1 MPVDVP
7 PRYWAFLSYSHADR
21 RMAEKLHRALESY
34 RLPRRLVG
42 RAGPQGPVPPRLYPV
57 FRDRDELDARGE
69 IGSVVEAALA
79 ASRALVVL
87 CSPASA
93 RSRWVEAEIDAFR
106 RLHPDAPVLC
116 VLLDGT
122 PLASRD
128 APDAVDEC
136 LGVHLRDRFG
146 QGVGTADRAPV
157 AVDLRPHGDGWR
169 LGLQKLVAG
178 LAGVPLGELVQ
189 RDAQRRHRRMAWL
202 AAVLAAIAVG
212 FSALASVA
220 LVARNDAQRRQ
231 AQAEDLLGFML
242 GDLRDKL
249 QKVGRLDLLDSV
261 GDKAMAYFDS
271 LDPRDLNDRTL
282 AWQEQALTQL
292 GQVRL
297 DQNRYPE
304 AQAAFARAYTRS
316 KALAERHPGD
326 GNLLFDRG
334 QAEFWIGYVYW
345 QRRDLDRAQLW
356 LVRYRDTC
364 RAVHAIDP
372 DKVEWLRELSYG
384 DTNVATVELERGQ
397 LQRAGEGFRR
407 GNATLRSVLAKT
419 PGDPEV
425 AFDLADN
432 LSWQGNVAEQSGRL
446 DQAAELLAAKV
457 DRVGRI
463 ARAHASDPTWKF
475 QLASAELVLAALQ
488 QARGR
493 LPQAGALAEDA
504 LSRMQ
509 ALTAFDPDNKEW
521 KRCYLQALLRRASVQ
536 LAQGRVPDARSDLA
550 RAQPLLDASARVQG
564 ADRLV
569 RRELLDGIVLRGLL
583 ALHDGDTATSRQVAA
598 QLQGLYAGSERP
610 DSAEEIGRYALGQLV
625 VGMGIADA
633 GHADE
638 AAAHFS
644 AAQRV
649 LQPLAGDSR
658 YWRVLDPWVRVS
670 LLTGNPAAAAQA
682 QARLAGE
689 GYVPLF
695 PWPATAMA
703 TRTGRASSFV
713 GKAAAVTV
721 AGRPS
726 RPLPHAPGGSPHA

>member
-42 RAGPQGPVPPRLYPV
+42 RAGPQGPVPARLYPV

-93 RSRWVEAEIDAFR
+93 RSRWVEAEIEAFR

-116 VLLDGT
+116 VLLDGE
-122 PLASRD
+122 PK
-128 APDAVDEC
+128 APDATDLREC
-136 LGVHLRDRFG
+136 LGPTLRARFG
-146 QGVGTADRAPV
+146 QGVGTADRAPI
-157 AVDLRPHGDGWR
+157 AVDLRPRGDGWR

-212 FSALASVA
+212 FGALASVA

-242 GDLRDKL
+242 GDLRDRL
-249 QKVGRLDLLDSV
+249 QQVGRLDLLDSV

-297 DQNRYPE
+297 NQNRYPE
-304 AQAAFARAYTRS
+304 AQASFERAYARS
-316 KALAERHPGD
+316 KALVDRHPGD

-356 LVRYRDTC
+356 LTRYRDTC
-364 RAVHAIDP
+364 RAVHAVDANR
-372 DKVEWLRELSYG
+372 VEWLRELAYG
-384 DTNVATVELERGQ
+384 DANLATVELERGQ

-407 GNATLRSVLAKT
+407 GNATLHAVQAKL
-419 PGDPEV
+419 PGDPQL
-425 AFDLADN
+425 AFEIADN
-432 LSWQGNVAEQSGRL
+432 LSWQGNVAEQSGDL
-446 DQAAELLAAKV
+446 GKAAELLAAKV
-457 DRVGRI
+457 DSVRRI
-463 ARAHASDPTWKF
+463 AQTHAGDPAWKF

-488 QARGR
+488 QARGL
-493 LPQAGALAEDA
+493 LPQAGGLADEALA
-504 LSRMQ
+504 RMRP
-509 ALTAFDPDNKEW
+509 LTAFDPDNKEW
-521 KRCYLQALLRRASVQ
+521 RRCYLQALLRRAAVR
-536 LAQGRVPDARSDLA
+536 LAQGRVADARADLA
-550 RAQPLLDASARVQG
+550 SAQPLLDASARVQG

-569 RRELLDGIVLRGLL
+569 RRELLDGIALRGLL
-583 ALHDGDTATSRQVAA
+583 ALRDRDEAASRRVAA
-598 QLQGLYAGSERP
+598 QLHDLYARGGRP
-610 DSAEEIGRYALGQLV
+610 DSAEEIGRYALGQLI
-625 VGMGIADA
+625 VGMASADA
-633 GHADE
+633 GRAGE
-638 AAAHFS
+638 AEANFAL
-644 AAQRV
+644 ARNA
-649 LQPLAGDSR
+649 LQPIAEGSR

-670 LLTGNPAAAAQA
+670 LLTGHPDAAARA

-695 PWPATAMA
+695 PWPSTAMA
-703 TRTGRASSFV
+703 SRTGRASSFV
-713 GKAAAVTV
+713 GKAAAATV
-721 AGRPS
+721 PG
-726 RPLPHAPGGSPHA
+726 AP

>member
-21 RMAEKLHRALESY
+21 GMAEKLHRALEGY
-34 RLPRRLVG
+34 RIPRRLVG
-42 RAGPQGPVPPRLYPV
+42 RAGPQGPVPGRLFPV

-69 IGSVVEAALA
+69 IGNVVEAALA

-93 RSRWVEAEIDAFR
+93 RSRWVDAEIAAFN

-116 VLLDGT
+116 VLLSGA

-128 APDAVDEC
+128 APGAVDEC
-136 LGVHLRDRFG
+136 LGAHLRERFG

-157 AVDLRPHGDGWR
+157 AVDLRPQGDGWR

-212 FSALASVA
+212 FGGLASVA

-242 GDLRDKL
+242 GDLRDRL

-271 LDPRDLNDRTL
+271 LDPRDLNDHTL

-297 DQNRYPE
+297 NQNRYPE
-304 AQAAFARAYTRS
+304 AQASFARAYARS
-316 KALAERHPGD
+316 KALAARHPGD
-326 GNLLFDRG
+326 GQLLFDRG
-334 QAEFWIGYVYW
+334 QAEYWIGFVYW
-345 QRRDLDRAQLW
+345 QRRDLDRAQWW
-356 LVRYRDTC
+356 LTRYRDTS

-372 DKVEWLRELSYG
+372 GRVEWLRELGYG
-384 DTNVATVELERGQ
+384 EANLATVELERGQ
-397 LQRAGEGFRR
+397 LQRAGDGYRR
-407 GNATLRSVLAKT
+407 AYATLQSVLAKT
-419 PGDPEV
+419 PDDPQV
-425 AFDLADN
+425 AFDMADN

-446 DQAAELLAAKV
+446 DQAAALLSAKV
-457 DRVGRI
+457 EQVRRI
-463 ARAHASDPTWKF
+463 AATHATDPNWKF
-475 QLASAELVLAALQ
+475 QRASAELVLAALQ
-488 QARGR
+488 QARGL
-493 LPQAGALAEDA
+493 LPQAGALADQA
-504 LSRMQ
+504 LVQMRT
-509 ALTAFDPDNKEW
+509 LTAFDPDNKEW
-521 KRCYLQALLRRASVQ
+521 RRCYLQALLRQASVR
-536 LAQGRVPDARSDLA
+536 LAQGRIADARAGLA
-550 RAQPLLDASARVQG
+550 AAQPLLEASTRVQG

-569 RRELLDGIVLRGLL
+569 RRELLEGITLRGLL
-583 ALHDGDTATSRQVAA
+583 ALHDRDPATSRAVAA
-598 QLQGLYAGSERP
+598 QLQGLYTDGERP

-625 VGMGIADA
+625 VGMAIADA
-633 GHADE
+633 GRASEAD
-638 AAAHFS
+638 AHFA
-644 AAQRV
+644 AAQRA
-649 LQPLAGDSR
+649 LRPLAGDSR

-670 LLTGNPAAAAQA
+670 LLTGNPGAAAQA
-682 QARLAGE
+682 RARLAGE

-703 TRTGRASSFV
+703 TRGGRTSSFV
-713 GKAAAVTV
+713 GKAVAATV
-721 AGRPS
+721 PG
-726 RPLPHAPGGSPHA
+726 AP